1 MVDLRGG
8 LSCGVWPTTKFIYLG
23 VQSRSIKDYTTTRPA
38 TTRDWSREVSD
49 LSLNIEYLDID
60 LPRIS
65 LSFVN
70 LRLFVI
76 PPLPSILECAFGAHT
91 LQL

>member
-23 VQSRSIKDYTTTRPA
+23 VQSRSIKDHTTTPPA
-38 TTRDWSREVSD
+38 TTQDWSWEVSG
-49 LSLNIEYLDID
+49 LSLNID